1 MDSLIITKTE
11 DSPQITFD
19 VNSNRFEIS
28 GESRPENAGK
38 FYGPVIKWITDLES
52 ILYWRKNES
61 TGNSKVTFV
70 FKLDYFNST
79 SAKYIA
85 DIIAIIKKLI
95 ANDYKIEIEW
105 HYDKR
110 DDDMLDAGKEFAEI
124 YDVTFNYIEY

>member
-1 MDSLIITKTE
+1 MDSLIINKTE

-19 VNSNRFEIS
+19 TTTNRFEIS

-38 FYGPVIKWITDLES
+38 FYGPVIKWITDFES

-61 TGNSKVTFV
+61 TNHSKVTFV

-85 DIIAIIKKLI
+85 DIISIIKKLVS
-95 ANDYKIEIEW
+95 NDYKIDIEW

-124 YDVTFNYIEY
+124 YDFNFNFIEY

>member
-1 MDSLIITKTE
+1 MDSLIINQTE

-19 VNSNRFEIS
+19 INSNRFMIS

-38 FYGPVIKWITDLES
+38 FYTPIIKWIEDFES

-61 TGNSKVTFV
+61 TNNAKVTFV

-85 DIIAIIKKLI
+85 DIISIIKKLVS
-95 ANDYKIEIEW
+95 NDYKIEIEW

-110 DDDMLDAGKEFAEI
+110 DDDLLDAGKEFAEI
-124 YDVTFNYIEY
+124 YNVNFNFIEY